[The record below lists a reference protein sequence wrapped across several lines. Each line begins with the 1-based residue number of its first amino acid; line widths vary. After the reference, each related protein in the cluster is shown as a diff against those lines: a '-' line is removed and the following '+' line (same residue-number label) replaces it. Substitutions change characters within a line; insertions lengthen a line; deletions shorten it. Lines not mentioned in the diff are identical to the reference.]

1 MDHVALAG
9 TRVLVAGGE
18 RRAAE
23 ALGAELRG
31 AGSAAVEIAAT
42 LDEVA
47 ARAATAAPHV
57 VLVLGAAEPAQAL
70 LDPLGLGE
78 GPPVIAVAELTGGE
92 RLGEEGLARLAL
104 LVERRALR
112 TRVAELE
119 AIVAG
124 QVRTA
129 FREAEAVRL
138 DALDRLLRAAEY
150 RDDNTPEHAER
161 VGVLVARLARA
172 MALPD
177 RVVRVLRRAAPV
189 HDLGK
194 IAIPDEILL
203 KPGPLTPEEFAVVQT
218 HPVLGARVLAG
229 SGVDVFEL
237 AEQVVRSHHERW
249 DGGGYPD
256 GLAGDAIPVSAR
268 ILHVADVFDVLLHER
283 PYKEAWT
290 PGQAVAEIQAGAG
303 TQFDPEVV
311 RAFEALGPAAWG
323 AGRQSS

>member
-161 VGVLVARLARA
+161 VGVLVARLARE
-172 MALPD
+172 MGLPD
-177 RVVRVLRRAAPV
+177 RVVRVLRRAAPL

-229 SGVDVFEL
+229 GASDVFEL
-237 AEQVVRSHHERW
+237 AEQVVRSHHESW

-268 ILHVADVFDVLLHER
+268 IVHVADVFDVLLHER

-323 AGRQSS
+323 AGPQSS

>member
-9 TRVLVAGGE
+9 TRVLLAGGE

-23 ALGAELRG
+23 ALRAELRG

-42 LDEVA
+42 LDEVG
-47 ARAATAAPHV
+47 ARAAAAAPHA
-57 VLVLGAAEPAQAL
+57 VLVLGAAEPVRAQ

-78 GPPVIAVAELTGGE
+78 GPPVIAVAELTGGD
-92 RLGEEGLARLAL
+92 RLGAEGLTRLG
-104 LVERRALR
+104 LVVEQRALR

-161 VGVLVARLARA
+161 VGALAARLARA

-177 RVVRVLRRAAPV
+177 RVVRVLRRAAPL

-229 SGVDVFEL
+229 GASDVFEL
-237 AEQVVRSHHERW
+237 AEQVVRSHHESW

-268 ILHVADVFDVLLHER
+268 IVHVADVFDVLLHER